1 VGRRCVDEKTPIAL
15 ASVRVCWPLHARTH
29 ACARM
34 LTVVQCQNAWDAI
47 VEAVRA
53 DADMLSHQLI
63 GVCPCALSIIAQR
76 LCWLN
81 DG

>member
-1 VGRRCVDEKTPIAL
+1 
-15 ASVRVCWPLHARTH
+15 
-29 ACARM
+29 M

-63 GVCPCALSIIAQR
+63 GVRPCALSIIAQR